1 MRAPAI
7 LTALFFLSADAPWAW
22 SEDVKDARDRGLR
35 MARDIKHTI
44 KGRYYDPGLRGVDL
58 EGVFAKAEAD
68 IKVAPGRPQII
79 ATLAAAL
86 TELRDSHTF
95 LIPPMLSIEID
106 YGFETRMVG
115 DRCFVVDV
123 TEGSDAARKGL
134 LRGDEIVTI
143 VGVAPTRATHESI
156 WYVLGVIQPRQQL
169 HLVVRTGSAPPRN
182 LAPDTWSQPRRKQID
197 IQEWFEEV
205 QDRAKRKPQ
214 YAWQYWTYKDENV
227 VVVKFYSFMVTDEMV
242 NDLMDKINDS
252 KAVVLDLRGN
262 AGGSVEALQT
272 LAGAFFKDEVELGS
286 QKQRKSIKGLKSRRP
301 KSKRLFGGQLAVLVD
316 SESRSSAEVLA
327 RVIQLEGRGK
337 VVGDRTAGG
346 VMLAEHIFLNA
357 GNDMSM
363 VPYGLSVTVGELLMK
378 DGTSLEGQGLTPDE
392 VVLPTGDDLRKGRDP
407 AMARAANLV
416 GLGLSPEAAWS
427 HFQPKPAASPSAKEK

>member
-1 MRAPAI
+1 MRAPIAVA
-7 LTALFFLSADAPWAW
+7 ALFFVLADPGFAF
-22 SEDVKDARDRGLR
+22 SDDVKDARDRGLR
-35 MARDIKHTI
+35 MAQDIKHTV
-44 KGRYYDPGLRGVDL
+44 KGRYYDTTLRGVDI
-58 EGVFAKAEAD
+58 ESVFRKAEAD
-68 IKVAPGRPQII
+68 IKAAPGRAQVI
-79 ATLAAAL
+79 ATLAGAL
-86 TELRDSHTF
+86 GELNDSHTF

-115 DRCFVVDV
+115 DRCLVVDV

-134 LRGDEIVTI
+134 LRGDEIVSI
-143 VGVAPTRATHESI
+143 VGVGPTRKTHESI
-156 WYVLGVIQPRQQL
+156 WYVLGFVQPRQQV
-169 HLVVRTGSAPPRN
+169 HLLVRTGSASPRN
-182 LAPDTWSQPRRKQID
+182 LITDTWTQPRRKQID

-227 VVVKFYSFMVTDEMV
+227 VVVKFYTFMVTDEMV

-272 LAGAFFKDEVELGS
+272 LAGAFFKEEVELGS
-286 QKQRKSIKGLKSRRP
+286 QKQRKSIKSLKSKRP

-327 RVIQLEGRGK
+327 RVVQLEGRGK

-346 VMLAEHIFLNA
+346 VMLAEHISLNA
-357 GNDMSM
+357 GNDMTI
-363 VPYGLSVTVGELLMK
+363 VPYGVSVTVGELLMK

-392 VVLPTGDDLRKGRDP
+392 LVLPTGDDLRKGRDP
-407 AMARAANLV
+407 ALARAANLV

-427 HFQPKPAASPSAKEK
+427 HFQPKPAASPSPKEK